1 AIWHNI
7 ESVMIEEMNQTP
19 PQWPM
24 ILT

>member
-7 ESVMIEEMNQTP
+7 ESVMMEQMNQTP

>member
-1 AIWHNI
+1 WHNI